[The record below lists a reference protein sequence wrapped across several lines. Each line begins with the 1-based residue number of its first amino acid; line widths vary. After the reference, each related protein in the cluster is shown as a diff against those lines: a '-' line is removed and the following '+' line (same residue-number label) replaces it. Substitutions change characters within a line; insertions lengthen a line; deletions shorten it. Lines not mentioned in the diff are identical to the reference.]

1 MSIRTDSS
9 VTRMQHRLLCDLDF
23 FLENTVAATGFDD
36 SFETYTLDEFRRLYN
51 DAVECRNY
59 YRHLL
64 DVAISE
70 TDALQER
77 IAFLED
83 QLMQLTDS

>member
-1 MSIRTDSS
+1 MNVRTDSS
-9 VTRMQHRLLCDLDF
+9 VTSMQHHLLCDLDF
-23 FLENTVAATGFDD
+23 FLENTVAATAFDG
-36 SFETYTLDEFRRLYN
+36 SFETYALDEFRRLYN

-77 IAFLED
+77 ITLLDD
-83 QLMQLTDS
+83 QLMQLSDS

>member
-1 MSIRTDSS
+1 MNIRLDSS
-9 VTRMQHRLLCDLDF
+9 VTTMQHHLLSDLGY
-23 FLENTVAATGFDD
+23 FLEDTIAATGFDG

-64 DVAISE
+64 DIAIAENKSLQHKVESLE
-70 TDALQER
+70 TH
-77 IAFLED
+77 FLE
-83 QLMQLTDS
+83 SS

>member
-59 YRHLL
+59 YRNLL
-64 DVAISE
+64 DAAASE
-70 TDALQER
+70 TDVLKER

-83 QLMQLTDS
+83 QLMKHSDS